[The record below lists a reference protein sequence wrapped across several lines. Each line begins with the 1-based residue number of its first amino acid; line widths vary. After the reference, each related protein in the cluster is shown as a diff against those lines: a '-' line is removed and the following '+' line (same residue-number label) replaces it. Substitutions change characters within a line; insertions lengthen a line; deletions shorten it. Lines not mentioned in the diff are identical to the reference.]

1 MKDCF
6 EVPFLLNQESVGSIL
21 QFLKHEEKTMS
32 EKKFKQVC
40 KCENCGNE
48 AEMMIT
54 CSLEEHEEKPI
65 EPSTVP
71 GEKSKTK
78 GHAVCSH
85 CGNEADMW
93 VDL

>member
-1 MKDCF
+1 MA
-6 EVPFLLNQESVGSIL
+6 
-21 QFLKHEEKTMS
+21 

-54 CSLEEHEEKPI
+54 CSLEEHEAQPA
-65 EPSTVP
+65 EPAATP
-71 GEKSKTK
+71 EEKSKTK
-78 GHAVCSH
+78 GHAVCTH

-93 VDL
+93 VDIE

>member
-1 MKDCF
+1 MTGSF
-6 EVPFLLNQESVGSIL
+6 MLLNR
-21 QFLKHEEKTMS
+21 EEKTMA

-54 CSLEEHEEKPI
+54 CSLEDHKEPLL
-65 EPSTVP
+65 EPSPVT
-71 GEKSKTK
+71 EKKDKTK

-93 VDL
+93 IDLP

>member
-1 MKDCF
+1 M
-6 EVPFLLNQESVGSIL
+6 
-21 QFLKHEEKTMS
+21 T

-48 AEMMIT
+48 AEMMVT

-65 EPSTVP
+65 EPST
-71 GEKSKTK
+71 EAEKKSKTK

-93 VDL
+93 IDL